1 VNWVGLEV
9 TGDVRRIGVSSV
21 SAGHPSSTACRKSVP
36 SNTPCSGYL
45 WSGLGFLWLID
56 IESASSRFSA
66 AIKSSTGTTKLAF
79 ITNEGEIVDK
89 WEIPTDN
96 TNEGKNITINIAK
109 AIDEKLKEHGQT
121 KDNLIGIGMG
131 APGPVNYE
139 KGIVLNVVNLGW
151 PNNYPLKESLETATS
166 LPAAIENDANSAA
179 LGEMWMGAGNG
190 ARDLVCVTLGT
201 GVGGGV
207 IAGGSVVQGI
217 NGAAGE
223 IGHITAIPSGG
234 APCNCGKTGCLET
247 VASAT
252 GIVRLARMEL
262 AKGLESE
269 LSAKNAEN
277 GTITAKDVFDAA
289 RSNDELAQ
297 SVLNDVSFHLGFV
310 LASIANTLNP
320 EKIVLGGGVS
330 KAGDILLNQVQS
342 NFEKYAFSAVR
353 DSTKLALATL
363 GNDAGVL
370 GAAWLI
376 KNKLNQ

>member
-1 VNWVGLEV
+1 MILLSRKWIVGV
-9 TGDVRRIGVSSV
+9 D
-21 SAGHPSSTACRKSVP
+21 
-36 SNTPCSGYL
+36 
-45 WSGLGFLWLID
+45 LGG
-56 IESASSRFSA
+56 
-66 AIKSSTGTTKLAF
+66 TTTKLAF
-79 ITNEGEIVDK
+79 VTTEGEIVHK

-96 TNEGKNITINIAK
+96 SNEGQNITGNIAK
-109 AIDEKLKEHGQT
+109 AIDEKLAEHDQL
-121 KDNLIGIGMG
+121 KSNLLGIGMG

-151 PNNYPLKESLETATS
+151 PDNYPLKDRLEAATS

-179 LGEMWMGAGNG
+179 LGEMWMGAGAG
-190 ARDLVCVTLGT
+190 AKDLVCVTLGT

-207 IAGGSVVQGI
+207 IVGGKVVQGI

-252 GIVRLARMEL
+252 GIVRLAKVEL
-262 AKGLESE
+262 AKGLKGE
-269 LSAKNAEN
+269 LSEKLAEN
-277 GTITAKDVFDAA
+277 SSITAKDVFDAA
-289 RSNDELAQ
+289 RNSDELAK
-297 SVLNDVSFHLGFV
+297 SILDEVSFHLGFV

-330 KAGDILLNQVQS
+330 KAGDILVDPVKN
-342 NFEKYAFSAVR
+342 NFEKFAFSPVR

>member
-1 VNWVGLEV
+1 MSRKWIVGV
-9 TGDVRRIGVSSV
+9 D
-21 SAGHPSSTACRKSVP
+21 
-36 SNTPCSGYL
+36 
-45 WSGLGFLWLID
+45 LGG
-56 IESASSRFSA
+56 
-66 AIKSSTGTTKLAF
+66 TTTKLAF
-79 ITNEGEIVDK
+79 VTTEGEIVHK

-96 TNEGKNITINIAK
+96 SNEGQNITGNIAK
-109 AIDEKLKEHGQT
+109 AIDEKLAEHDQL
-121 KDNLIGIGMG
+121 KSNLLGIGMG

-151 PNNYPLKESLETATS
+151 PDNYPLKDRLEAATS

-179 LGEMWMGAGNG
+179 LGEMWMGAGAG
-190 ARDLVCVTLGT
+190 AKDLVCVTLGT

-207 IAGGSVVQGI
+207 IVGGKVVQGI

-252 GIVRLARMEL
+252 GIVRLAKVEL
-262 AKGLESE
+262 AKGLKGE
-269 LSAKNAEN
+269 LSEKLAEN
-277 GTITAKDVFDAA
+277 SSITAKDVFDAA
-289 RSNDELAQ
+289 RNSDELAK
-297 SVLNDVSFHLGFV
+297 SILDEVSFHLGFV

-330 KAGDILLNQVQS
+330 KAGDILVDPVKN
-342 NFEKYAFSAVR
+342 NFEKFAFSPVR

>member
-1 VNWVGLEV
+1 MILLSKQWIVGV
-9 TGDVRRIGVSSV
+9 D
-21 SAGHPSSTACRKSVP
+21 
-36 SNTPCSGYL
+36 
-45 WSGLGFLWLID
+45 LGG
-56 IESASSRFSA
+56 
-66 AIKSSTGTTKLAF
+66 TTTKLAF
-79 ITNEGEIVDK
+79 ITMDGEIVHK

-96 TNEGKNITINIAK
+96 TDEGKNITTNISI

-121 KDNLIGIGMG
+121 KDHLLGIGMG

-139 KGIVLNVVNLGW
+139 EGILLNVVNLGW
-151 PNNYPLKESLETATS
+151 PNNYPLKNSLETATS
-166 LPAAIENDANSAA
+166 LPAAIENDANCAA

-190 ARDLVCVTLGT
+190 AKDLVCVTLGT

-207 IAGGSVVQGI
+207 IAGGKVVQGI

-223 IGHITAIPSGG
+223 IGHITAIPFDG
-234 APCNCGKTGCLET
+234 AQCNCGKTGCLET

-252 GIVRLARMEL
+252 GIVRLARTEL
-262 AKGLESE
+262 AKGIQSE
-269 LSAKNAEN
+269 LTSKMVEN
-277 GTITAKDVFDAA
+277 NTITAKDVFDAA
-289 RSNDELAQ
+289 RNNDRLAQ
-297 SVLNDVSFHLGFV
+297 TVLNEVSFHLGFA

-330 KAGDILLNQVQS
+330 KAGDILLNPVIS
-342 NFEKYAFSAVR
+342 NFEKFAFSAVR